1 MGARNYR
8 FAEESNATEG
18 ETVKGSGATNLI
30 YQTAQNTAVPGVGGA
45 SVGSVKGPQETSM
58 CIVAYAN
65 SAVNSTGANGTT
77 YDVTFYGGS
86 TSGTSAQLA
95 AMNGAVKQC
104 EDDGIDISE
113 LTNYPYTSDPAASG
127 LEINQ
132 ANEIP
137 IIVIINNTVVS

>member
-1 MGARNYR
+1 MGVRNYR
-8 FAEESNATEG
+8 FAESDDSVAG
-18 ETVKGSGATNLI
+18 ETAKGVGGTNLI

-127 LEINQ
+127 LEINS
-132 ANEIP
+132 ASEIP

>member
-8 FAEESNATEG
+8 FAESDNATAN
-18 ETVKGSGATNLI
+18 ETLKGSGDTNLI

-104 EDDGIDISE
+104 EDDGIDINE

-127 LEINQ
+127 LEINS
-132 ANEIP
+132 ASEIP